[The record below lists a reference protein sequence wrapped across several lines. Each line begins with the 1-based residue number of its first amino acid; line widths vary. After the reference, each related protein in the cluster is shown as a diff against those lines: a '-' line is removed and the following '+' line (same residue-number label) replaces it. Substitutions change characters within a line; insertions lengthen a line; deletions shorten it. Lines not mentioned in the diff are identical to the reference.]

1 MSVIDRAKSHFESLG
16 TQSMEVPEWKDDDG
30 NPTVIYWNPITL
42 AEKKIN
48 QIEKLHD
55 KESLLC
61 EEVKDLVSEIREE
74 DIEENDDIEDE
85 DFEDEEIEED
95 IDEEEEKD

>member
-1 MSVIDRAKSHFESLG
+1 
-16 TQSMEVPEWKDDDG
+16 MEKILDKI
-30 NPTVIYWNPITL
+30 N
-42 AEKKIN
+42 KKIN

-61 EEVKDLVSEIREE
+61 EEVKDLIEEIREGQS
-74 DIEENDDIEDE
+74 ND
-85 DFEDEEIEED
+85 D

>member
-1 MSVIDRAKSHFESLG
+1 MN
-16 TQSMEVPEWKDDDG
+16 KDKILDK
-30 NPTVIYWNPITL
+30 I
-42 AEKKIN
+42 EKKIN

-74 DIEENDDIEDE
+74 DIEENDDIQDE
-85 DFEDEEIEED
+85 DFEDEEIEEN